1 VKLGLFAVNYS
12 TCGDPAS
19 SVRVVQAA
27 EAAGFE
33 SVWTGEHIVLPD
45 PAPPSFPLA
54 PQTPLLDTV
63 VALTW
68 IAAHTKCLRIASGII
83 VLPLRNPVLLAK
95 ELASL
100 DVVSGGR
107 LIVGV
112 GAGWLDSE
120 FRALGVPMQRRG
132 ELMDDSLRAMRA
144 LWTMEKPA
152 HRGSSASFSNVVAYP
167 RPAQSPMPPIV
178 IGGESPAAL
187 VRAIMMGNGWYGFG
201 LTLEQTIRHI
211 ESLRRAGEQHDR
223 PTELGDLEITVTP
236 SGPFDE
242 RTVEA
247 YAAAGVH
254 RLVVLPRP
262 DVNHAQRHDP
272 VPLDDILLNIEN
284 VRRVVERVMG

>member
-1 VKLGLFAVNYS
+1 
-12 TCGDPAS
+12 
-19 SVRVVQAA
+19 
-27 EAAGFE
+27 
-33 SVWTGEHIVLPD
+33 
-45 PAPPSFPLA
+45 
-54 PQTPLLDTV
+54 
-63 VALTW
+63 
-68 IAAHTKCLRIASGII
+68 
-83 VLPLRNPVLLAK
+83 
-95 ELASL
+95 
-100 DVVSGGR
+100 
-107 LIVGV
+107 
-112 GAGWLDSE
+112 
-120 FRALGVPMQRRG
+120 
-132 ELMDDSLRAMRA
+132 
-144 LWTMEKPA
+144 
-152 HRGSSASFSNVVAYP
+152 
-167 RPAQSPMPPIV
+167 MPPIV